1 MSAENNYEYRKKQ
14 LEKEIENTMKSAK
27 ILSESVEKLDSAIK
41 GVITE
46 RDKQYVRLAELK
58 EELKKY

>member
-1 MSAENNYEYRKKQ
+1 MSAESNYEYRKKQ

-27 ILSESVEKLDSAIK
+27 ILSESVERLNSAMK

>member
-1 MSAENNYEYRKKQ
+1 MSAGNNYEYRKKQ

-27 ILSESVEKLDSAIK
+27 ILSESVERLNSAMK